1 MTQLLLLHGSGVD
14 TPYHGLTPLD
24 FSLHTQQPD
33 ITDLL
38 VSIGAKTEG
47 GVHHRAVSL
56 IQLRYRLLLQRKRKL
71 QRIVFWTPFLQTN
84 VRGFI
89 AKMRFHKVR
98 RVQDSSRD
106 RAAIIIQRHWRVAK
120 TARKKFQESYQV
132 LRARLQA
139 EKAAYALI
147 LKEIKEKEARAT
159 TMSRPVTHLSRHKKN
174 RQTPCVLPRIPMVQS
189 APCVPRP
196 TSLPRVKP
204 PPSLPKPQP
213 TPPPQMTVC
222 LDQYK
227 SLTDQY
233 QSLRAH
239 LTGTLPPA
247 QSAPVALKSSLKQA
261 LNQAIVLRSDTDRL
275 TLPLLPP
282 DSTRAIYHLKL

>member
-1 MTQLLLLHGSGVD
+1 M
-14 TPYHGLTPLD
+14 
-24 FSLHTQQPD
+24 
-33 ITDLL
+33 
-38 VSIGAKTEG
+38 
-47 GVHHRAVSL
+47 HHRAVSL

-84 VRGFI
+84 VRGFL

-159 TMSRPVTHLSRHKKN
+159 TMSRPVTHLSRHKKS

-227 SLTDQY
+227 SLTDTNIIILEST
-233 QSLRAH
+233 SLEVHPTCSSFSISICRPERANI
-239 LTGTLPPA
+239 LL
-247 QSAPVALKSSLKQA
+247 QA
-261 LNQAIVLRSDTDRL
+261 AKPSYESHGRVTDRL
-275 TLPLLPP
+275 TVPLSVCSVADPGMPP
-282 DSTRAIYHLKL
+282 ICCRPLYHM

>member
-14 TPYHGLTPLD
+14 TSYHGLTPLD

-38 VSIGAKTEG
+38 VSLGARTKG
-47 GVHHRAVSL
+47 GVHHRAASL
-56 IQLRYRLLLQRKRKL
+56 IQLRYRLLIERKRKL
-71 QRIVFWTPFLQTN
+71 QRIKFWTPFLQTN
-84 VRGFI
+84 VRGFL
-89 AKMRFHKVR
+89 AKIRFHKARKVH
-98 RVQDSSRD
+98 DSSID
-106 RAAIIIQRHWRVAK
+106 RAAIVIQRYWRAAR
-120 TARKKFQESYQV
+120 TARKKFQESYEV
-132 LRARLQA
+132 LRARLRA
-139 EKAAYALI
+139 EKTAYALI
-147 LKEIKEKEARAT
+147 LEEIKKKEVSAMT
-159 TMSRPVTHLSRHKKN
+159 RPVTNMSRHRKS
-174 RQTPCVLPRIPMVQS
+174 RQTPCVLPQIPMVQS
-189 APCVPRP
+189 APCVPRFTP
-196 TSLPRVKP
+196 LPRVKP
-204 PPSLPKPQP
+204 PPSLSQPQP

-239 LTGTLPPA
+239 LTSNLPPA
-247 QSAPVALKSSLKQA
+247 HSTPVAIKSSLKQA

-275 TLPLLPP
+275 TLPHLPP